1 MQCPHCQTTL
11 IEVPTLQSPQI
22 DVCPKRHGLWLDAGE
37 MTLFLE
43 TDCAFSAAAS
53 ADAAGALQTNSSCPR
68 CHTLLDEQIVSG
80 EGAFTCASCKG
91 WWLPQG
97 VLTRLHETHRGGM
110 ASIQLNETAL
120 YARAV
125 AVQSKRDHQAA
136 IQRRTRQGS
145 PVGLL
150 YWVTILA
157 IVSLVITLL
166 IGETLRRVIAKGHW
180 VGKLDDGL
188 ILLASGVVGGIALFF
203 SGFRLNRRKHFIETT
218 PTSSIRSLA
227 IGPVEITGNA
237 EPYGSMLSSPFS
249 GMPCVFFSYTV
260 EERQRYGKQDKW
272 VTVATGQSHPPF
284 IVRDTTGAVMILPI
298 GAELMIEARG
308 TYQNGD
314 HIDLPAT
321 VQAGL
326 ATLGITSSGWLSSKT
341 LRCTES
347 FILPEE
353 RVYVLGTAQEGDQDE
368 SANEDRLFIGRHP
381 DGLFL
386 ISDHSERD
394 LLSRLQWQVLA
405 LLYGGPA
412 LTAACVWGLLHSYV
426 AVIP

>member
-1 MQCPHCQTTL
+1 M
-11 IEVPTLQSPQI
+11 
-22 DVCPKRHGLWLDAGE
+22 
-37 MTLFLE
+37 
-43 TDCAFSAAAS
+43 
-53 ADAAGALQTNSSCPR
+53 
-68 CHTLLDEQIVSG
+68 
-80 EGAFTCASCKG
+80 
-91 WWLPQG
+91 PQG

-110 ASIQLNETAL
+110 ASIQLDEIAL

-125 AVQSKRDHQAA
+125 AVQSKRGQQAA
-136 IQRRTRQGS
+136 FQRRTRQGS
-145 PVGLL
+145 SVGLL
-150 YWVTILA
+150 YWVTIVA

-166 IGETLRRVIAKGHW
+166 VGEILRQVIAKVQW
-180 VGKLDDGL
+180 VGKVDDGL
-188 ILLASGVVGGIALFF
+188 LLLTSGAVGGIALFV
-203 SGFRLNRRKHFIETT
+203 SGFRVNRRKHLIETT

-237 EPYGSMLSSPFS
+237 QPSGSMLSSPFS

-284 IVRDTTGAVMILPI
+284 IVRDATGAVMIMPL
-298 GAELMIEARG
+298 GAELMIETRG
-308 TYQNGD
+308 TYQNGG
-314 HIDLPAT
+314 HMDLPPT
-321 VQAGL
+321 VEAGL
-326 ATLGITSSGWLSSKT
+326 ATLGIASSGWLSSKT

-368 SANEDRLFIGRHP
+368 SANEARLFIGRHP
-381 DGLFL
+381 DSLFM
-386 ISDHSERD
+386 ISDRSERD
-394 LLSRLQWQVLA
+394 LLFKLQWQVLT